1 MIDPMAKALAEAKTI
16 AVVGL
21 SNNRA
26 RPAYSI
32 ARYLQQ
38 HGYKIIPVH
47 PAEQEVLGEKAY
59 PNLDAVPVPVDIVDI
74 FRNPMFVPA
83 IVEAAIRVK
92 AHVVWM
98 QPGAENYEA
107 AQRAEDAG
115 LETIVGMCIR
125 TEHMMSGT

>member
-1 MIDPMAKALAEAKTI
+1 MMDPMAKALAEAKTI

-47 PAEQEVLGEKAY
+47 PAEREVLGEKAY

-74 FRNPMFVPA
+74 FRNPVFVPE
-83 IVEAAIRVK
+83 IVEAARG
-92 AHVVWM
+92 
-98 QPGAENYEA
+98 P
-107 AQRAEDAG
+107 
-115 LETIVGMCIR
+115 
-125 TEHMMSGT
+125 